1 MEVKIIEKVNIL
13 GKVLEIYGSKEKP
26 LFLAKSIADWI
37 GHTNVSEMVRNL
49 DDGTEKVLSN
59 VDTLGGNQVAIFV
72 TEYGVYEILFTS
84 RKRIAKEI
92 RASLKAFLRA
102 WRKQEVKV
110 VDNNYDEAKN
120 ILLAT
125 RNLLELSSQH
135 QQRINELENKIENQ
149 ITIETYQRGM
159 IQKAIS
165 KRVYARYSDLG
176 ERIEKRMLY
185 SNLHKDLR
193 YKFSVGSYGDLK
205 KKDYEMALN
214 WINTWLENSNLRG

>member
-59 VDTLGGNQVAIFV
+59 VDTLGGNQVAIML
-72 TEYGVYEILFTS
+72 TEYGIYEILFTS
-84 RKRIAKEI
+84 RKIVAKEI
-92 RASLKAFLRA
+92 RTSLKAFLRA